1 MKRSKLIQLGL
12 IINTLLKIRFFEIQ
26 QLTDLFKS
34 SMNVLTRKDMSL
46 TRRFYTWILTS
57 GSSETENL
65 SDYNGNILILALKVS
80 KFIYC
85 ILFYFFYFF

>member
-1 MKRSKLIQLGL
+1 M
-12 IINTLLKIRFFEIQ
+12 E

-57 GSSETENL
+57 GSSEIESL
-65 SDYNGNILILALKVS
+65 SDYNMKILIYSLQVYLT
-80 KFIYC
+80 
-85 ILFYFFYFF
+85 FFSTFSCF

>member
-1 MKRSKLIQLGL
+1 
-12 IINTLLKIRFFEIQ
+12 
-26 QLTDLFKS
+26 
-34 SMNVLTRKDMSL
+34 MNVLTRKDMSL

-85 ILFYFFYFF
+85 ILFYFILEFDQ